1 MKRTKLFLAGL
12 LAGVSGLIAPQWSN
26 ASTAPC
32 TLISNTATAA
42 YSVGGVAQ
50 ANVTSTATTFNVG
63 VKVIVSV
70 VNNDGNEV
78 TVVPG
83 TSKYALKF
91 TITNNG
97 NAVQDYDLSSIAAG
111 VGTASPY
118 GGANDSFDG
127 TTIQIYVEDGTTAG
141 FQAAED
147 TLTSSINNLAADG
160 GQQVAYIVYS
170 PTDLTQS
177 YLETAVY
184 FLKATGKW
192 ADNTAITFGSGT
204 PTLAQAGGSCNGAT
218 TVDVVAG
225 DTDGDGAGANDGDKD
240 GSHLDDGAYEVCSA
254 IIGVSKSHSVIW
266 DTINYNSTPK
276 ALPGAIVEYTV
287 QIANTGGAA
296 CPAVLST
303 ITDTLQTANLTLVP
317 TFYDGALGTAA
328 PTSSTG
334 EAFVVS
340 CSAACGAR
348 ACEGAGYTFTSAND
362 ADGIEFV
369 SPTFTATM
377 TTLLPNED
385 TCTTPGSIAGATDTV
400 TIKFQATIN

>member
-1 MKRTKLFLAGL
+1 MKKTKLFLAGL
-12 LAGVSGLIAPQWSN
+12 LAGISGLIAPQWSN

-50 ANVTSTATTFNVG
+50 PGVTSAATTFNVG

-70 VNNDGNEV
+70 ANNDGNEV

-97 NAVQDYDLSSIAAG
+97 NAVQDYDLSSIAG
-111 VGTASPY
+111 SGTASPY

-127 TTIQIYVEDGTTAG
+127 TTIAIYDDTGGTVGSFDGTDAVI
-141 FQAAED
+141 
-147 TLTSSINNLAADG
+147 TSLNDVAADG
-160 GQQVAYIVYS
+160 GQKVAYIVYS
-170 PTDLTQS
+170 PTDLTES

-184 FLKATGKW
+184 FLKATSKW
-192 ADNTAITFGSGT
+192 GDNSGITLGSGT

-225 DTDGDGAGANDGDKD
+225 DGDGDTGANDGDKD
-240 GSHLDDGAYEVCSA
+240 GSHIDDGAYEVCSA
-254 IIGVSKSHSVIW
+254 IIGVSKTHEVKW
-266 DTINYNSTPK
+266 DTINYNSFPK
-276 ALPGAIVEYTV
+276 SLPGAIVEYTV

-303 ITDTLQTANLTLVP
+303 ISDTLQIANLTLVP
-317 TFYDGALGTAA
+317 TFYDGGWGTAT
-328 PTSSTG
+328 PTSSTS

-340 CSAACGAR
+340 CSAACGVR
-348 ACEGAGYTFTSAND
+348 ACESGGYTFTSGND

-369 SPTFTATM
+369 TPTFTATM
-377 TTLLPNED
+377 TTLLPIED
-385 TCTTPGSIAGATDTV
+385 TCTTPGSITGATDTV

>member
-1 MKRTKLFLAGL
+1 MKKTKIFLAGL
-12 LAGVSGLIAPQWSN
+12 LAGISGLIAPQWSN

-42 YSVGGVAQ
+42 YSVGGVPQ
-50 ANVTSTATTFNVG
+50 ANVTSAATTFNVG

-70 VNNDGNEV
+70 TNNDGGRV
-78 TVVPG
+78 TVVPSI
-83 TSKYALKF
+83 TTKYALKF

-97 NAVQDYDLSSIAAG
+97 NAVQDYNLTSEAAITG
-111 VGTASPY
+111 TVGPY
-118 GGANDSFDG
+118 LGNDDSFDG
-127 TTIQIYVEDGTTAG
+127 NTIALYDDTGGTPGSFDGTDAVI
-141 FQAAED
+141 
-147 TLTSSINNLAADG
+147 TSLNDVAADG
-160 GQQVAYIVYS
+160 GQKVAYIVYS
-170 PTDLTQS
+170 PTDLTAGN
-177 YLETAVY
+177 LETAVY
-184 FLKATGKW
+184 NLVATSKW
-192 ADNTAITFGSGT
+192 GDGSAITYGSGT
-204 PTLAQAGGSCNGAT
+204 PTVVQAGGSCNGAT

-225 DTDGDGAGANDGDKD
+225 DGDGTGSDGDKD
-240 GSHLDDGAYEVCSA
+240 GAHSDDGKYEVCSA
-254 IIGVSKSHSVIW
+254 IIGVSKSHLVIW
-266 DTINYNSTPK
+266 DTINWNSAPK

-303 ITDTLQTANLTLVP
+303 ISDTLQTANLTLVP

-362 ADGIEFV
+362 SDGIDFV

-377 TTLLPNED
+377 TDLLPNEGA
-385 TCTTPGSIAGATDTV
+385 CTTPGSITGATDTV